1 MKKSPPKLDSVR
13 RQALALPEVTEQPH
27 FDYASFRV
35 GGKIFVTVPP
45 DGQHL
50 HVFVDEP
57 QRELALALHG
67 AFVEKLWWGG
77 KVVGLRVNLADADPH
92 VVDELVRQAWARK
105 APRRLQSAS
114 IKR

>member
-1 MKKSPPKLDSVR
+1 MKKPPPKLDRVR
-13 RQALALPEVTEQPH
+13 RHALALPEVTEQPH

-45 DGQHL
+45 DGQYL
-50 HVFVDEP
+50 HVFVDE
-57 QRELALALHG
+57 QRRELALALHG

-77 KVVGLRVNLADADPH
+77 KVVGLRVDLAEADPD

-105 APRRLQSAS
+105 APKRLLAA

>member
-1 MKKSPPKLDSVR
+1 MKKLPSKLDRVR
-13 RQALALPEVTEQPH
+13 RHALALPEATEQPH

-50 HVFVDEP
+50 HIFVDEQ
-57 QRELALALHG
+57 QRELALAVHG

-77 KVVGLRVNLADADPH
+77 KVVGLRVSLADADAD

-105 APRRLQSAS
+105 APKRLLVS